1 MTKNRLFEDFPPVSS
16 GEWKE
21 KIITDLK
28 GADFTRK
35 LVWRTG
41 EGFDVQPYY
50 RKEDLAGTDTPA
62 AHSGHALTGTKQGN
76 MWMIMQDLQVD
87 PDPETTNARIRK
99 VLDRGA
105 QAIGLDFRNIREMN
119 QSALT
124 SLFHDIDIDKTS
136 FYFRNIKEPLQFFDA
151 LTACINNTGVQHSRF
166 SGSMGLDPLGDMV
179 RTGEI
184 NTSAFD
190 AIAGMIQTA
199 SKLFPQFRIIT
210 IDAGIFQDGGSTLS
224 QELGYGLAMANT
236 CLDELTRRGLEPA
249 TIASMISVSFATG
262 PDYFMEIAK
271 PRAARLLWNVF
282 ISEWGVDVAPSM
294 HIQSRSATWNL
305 AMYDVNVNMLRTT
318 TGAMSASLGG
328 SDVISVLPFDYWSR
342 EVNDFSSRIARNTQ
356 IVLREEAYF
365 GKVADPA
372 AGSYYIEKLTEQLA
386 EQAWHHFMEA
396 EEKGGFTEAFMQGTI
411 QDAVS
416 TSRENKRTRAASR
429 RDTILGVNQYP
440 AFSEV
445 LLSQDILL
453 PEEPVEKQT
462 SFRPIRPFRV
472 AGEIE
477 QLRLQTEKRA
487 KRPKVFLLKYGE
499 PAWRSARAMFAGNF
513 FACAGYEIIDNL
525 GYDHIEKGIA
535 DAKKTGADIV
545 VLCSAD
551 AAYGET
557 APVAFDAL
565 HENAEIVI
573 AGYPQDAVKALAEK
587 GISHYIHVKSNLL
600 DELRK
605 FQELLNINDK

>member
-1 MTKNRLFEDFPPVSS
+1 
-16 GEWKE
+16 
-21 KIITDLK
+21 
-28 GADFTRK
+28 
-35 LVWRTG
+35 
-41 EGFDVQPYY
+41 
-50 RKEDLAGTDTPA
+50 
-62 AHSGHALTGTKQGN
+62 
-76 MWMIMQDLQVD
+76 
-87 PDPETTNARIRK
+87 
-99 VLDRGA
+99 
-105 QAIGLDFRNIREMN
+105 NIREVD
-119 QSALT
+119 QAALT
-124 SLFHDIDIDKTS
+124 SLFHEIDIDKTS

-151 LTACINNTGVQHSRF
+151 LTSFINTTGAQHSSF
-166 SGSMGLDPLGDMV
+166 SGSMGMDPIGDLV
-179 RTGEI
+179 KTGEFDPS
-184 NTSAFD
+184 TYD

-210 IDAGIFQDGGSTLS
+210 IDAGFFQDGGSTLS

-236 CLDELTRRGLEPA
+236 CLDELTRRGLEPG

-262 PDYFMEIAK
+262 PDYFLEIAK
-271 PRAARLLWNVF
+271 PRAARHLWNVL
-282 ISEWGVDVAPSM
+282 ISEWGVDAPPSM
-294 HIQSRSATWNL
+294 HIQSRSAAWNL
-305 AMYDVNVNMLRTT
+305 ALYDVNVNMLRTT

-342 EVNDFSSRIARNTQ
+342 EPNDFSARIARNTQ
-356 IVLREEAYF
+356 IVLREEAWF

-396 EEKGGFTEAFMQGTI
+396 EEKGGFTEAFRQGII
-411 QDAVS
+411 QDAVAA
-416 TSRENKRTRAASR
+416 SREYKRARAASR

-453 PEEPVEKQT
+453 PEDPEEKQAT
-462 SFRPIRPFRV
+462 FRPIRPFRI

-477 QLRLQTEKRA
+477 KLRLQTEKRA

-525 GYDHIEKGIA
+525 GYDQVEKGIA
-535 DAKKTGADIV
+535 DAKKTDADIV

-573 AGYPQDAVKALAEK
+573 AGYPQDDVAALAEK
-587 GISHYIHVKSNLL
+587 GISHFIHVKSNLL

-605 FQELLNINDK
+605 FQELLNINE